1 VLSPAHGDVAMMPG
15 EFMALVLEAVPHPVW
30 VVDEAERIIYANPV
44 AAAAVGHDGAELR
57 GKPSHET
64 VHFKRIDGSHYP
76 REECPMLRPR
86 ETGEVMHGE
95 EEWFVRRDGSMFP
108 IEWWSA
114 PIEIPAGDGVRGR
127 GAIFSFNDIS
137 ERLAAQEALR
147 ARELAEVRAA
157 ESRAAQRRIVE
168 QTSAVRRQVASDLH
182 DGAQQRLVSLLIDL
196 RLARDDLAT
205 DPLSTRDL
213 LGSAVEQ
220 AQAAIEELRAFAAG
234 IHPAVLSTRGLS
246 AAIEALAT
254 NAAVPVTVS
263 GDAPRLPEAIEAN
276 AYYFAA
282 EAVTNAAKHASA
294 THVDVTIEAD
304 DRRLS
309 IEVHDDGVG
318 GAVIGGKSGRGLASM
333 ADRIDALDGRLVLD
347 SPPGMGTAV
356 RAEIAL
362 GAAAG

>member
-1 VLSPAHGDVAMMPG
+1 MSAE

-44 AAAAVGHDGAELR
+44 AAAAVGHDANELR
-57 GKPSHET
+57 GKLSHET
-64 VHFKRIDGSHYP
+64 VHFRRLDGSHYP

-114 PIEIPAGDGVRGR
+114 PIEIPAGHGASGR

-147 ARELAEVRAA
+147 TRELAEVRAA

-168 QTSAVRRQVASDLH
+168 QTSVVRRQVASDLH
-182 DGAQQRLVSLLIDL
+182 DGAQQRLVNLLIVL
-196 RLARDDLAT
+196 RLAREDLAT
-205 DPLSTRDL
+205 DPPGAREL
-213 LGSAVEQ
+213 LDSAVEN
-220 AQAAIEELRAFAAG
+220 AQVAIKDVRAFAAG
-234 IHPAVLSTRGLS
+234 IHPTVLSMRGLR
-246 AAIEALAT
+246 AAIESLAAKSAL
-254 NAAVPVTVS
+254 PVTVS

-282 EAVTNAAKHASA
+282 EAMTNAAKHAGA

-304 DRRLS
+304 DQRLS
-309 IEVHDDGVG
+309 IEVHDAGVG
-318 GAVIGGKSGRGLASM
+318 GAVLGGASGTGLASL
-333 ADRIDALDGRLVLD
+333 ADRIDALDGHVVLD
-347 SPPGMGTAV
+347 SPPGIGTTV
-356 RAEIAL
+356 KAEIPL
-362 GAAAG
+362 GASAG